1 LLVCTSLYFLFVF
14 IALSRSDPFV
24 KLLLDERLVGQTQVV
39 KNNVNPSW
47 NETFTLALP
56 LQASI
61 LDSKLVIEVYDHD
74 NLSKHDL
81 LGVTSVTGEALRQ
94 LLAPD
99 TTSGSWEQT
108 LALEVEQKARGKVKT
123 VQCGD
128 ITLQGCGLVGMPLGA
143 TVTPQV
149 LHESV
154 SSDLNALGA
163 QSDAGAEDSRP
174 PAVKAVEEAYEELH
188 NLAPERF
195 TLTAKMARGLI
206 NADTLKHW

>member
-1 LLVCTSLYFLFVF
+1 LFLPN
-14 IALSRSDPFV
+14 SDPFV
-24 KLLLDERLVGQTQVV
+24 KLLLDDRLIGQTQVV
-39 KNNVNPSW
+39 KNNVNPTW

-61 LDSKLVIEVYDHD
+61 VDSTMVIEVYDHD

-81 LGVTSVTGEALRQ
+81 LGVTTVSGEALRQ

-99 TTSGSWEQT
+99 AASGSSEQT
-108 LALEVEQKARGKVKT
+108 LVLEAEQKARGKVKT
-123 VQCGD
+123 VQCGE
-128 ITLQGCGLVGMPLGA
+128 ITLQGCGLVGTPLGGTA
-143 TVTPQV
+143 TPQV
-149 LHESV
+149 PHESV
-154 SSDLNALGA
+154 SSDLNVLSALP
-163 QSDAGAEDSRP
+163 SDADTEDTRP

-206 NADTLKHW
+206 NADSLKHW